1 MRHRDQIERLASARI
16 AAIRTER
23 DRLQREMM
31 RLAAGGVLLF
41 AAMALFLLLALLS
54 GCRL

>member
-1 MRHRDQIERLASARI
+1 MKHRDQIERLAAERI

-31 RLAAGGVLLF
+31 RLATGGVLLF
-41 AAMALFLLLALLS
+41 AAMALFLLLALLA